1 MPIVTDVKKQ
11 RGFMIV
17 EIDGEPSIRIPIS
30 VYRERPL
37 QVGDS
42 YDAQSYDDWLSERE
56 YPHALER
63 AVAFL
68 AGRAR
73 TERELLTCLK
83 RCGYTER
90 AIARVMQR
98 LTQAGY
104 INDAQFADQWTLS
117 RTSRAVGKRRIAQEL
132 RQKGVDPETI
142 DAAMEQIDEDDMMD
156 AAKALAEKL
165 LARTRGKDDRDIRR
179 KVTAALIRRG
189 YDYATA
195 RQALDAADSDD
206 EAFDED
212 WDE

>member
-1 MPIVTDVKKQ
+1 MSIVTDVKKQ

-17 EIDGEPSIRIPIS
+17 DVDGQPSVRIPIS

-37 QVGDS
+37 QVGDA
-42 YDAQSYDDWLSERE
+42 YDEETYTQWLSERE

-73 TERELLTCLK
+73 TEKELLTCLK

-98 LTQAGY
+98 LSQAGY

-117 RTSRAVGKRRIAQEL
+117 RTSRAIGKRRIAQEL

-142 DAAMEQIDEDDMMD
+142 DAAMEQIDEDEMLD
-156 AAKALAEKL
+156 AAKALAQKL
-165 LARTRGKDDRDIRR
+165 LGRTRGKDERDVQR
-179 KVTAALIRRG
+179 KVIAALMRRG
-189 YDYATA
+189 YDYSTA
-195 RQALDAADSDD
+195 RQALDAANCDD
-206 EAFDED
+206 DDDYDAYD
-212 WDE
+212 

>member
-1 MPIVTDVKKQ
+1 MAIVTGVKKQ

-17 EIDGEPSIRIPIS
+17 EIDGEPSLRIPIS

-37 QVGDS
+37 QAGDA
-42 YDAQSYDDWLSERE
+42 YDAESYDDWLSTRE

-73 TERELLTCLK
+73 TEHELLMCLK

-98 LTQAGY
+98 LSQAGY
-104 INDAQFADQWTLS
+104 INDAQFADQWTLA
-117 RTSRAVGKRRIAQEL
+117 RTSRAIGKRRIAQEL
-132 RQKGVDPETI
+132 RQKGVNSEAI
-142 DAAMEQIDEDDMMD
+142 DAAMAQIDEDDMLD
-156 AAKALAEKL
+156 AATVLARKL
-165 LARTRGKDDRDIRR
+165 LARTRGKDERDVRR
-179 KVTAALIRRG
+179 KVTAALMRRG

-195 RQALDAADSDD
+195 CQALDAADDDDAD
-206 EAFDED
+206 EAEDFDP
-212 WDE
+212 

>member
-1 MPIVTDVKKQ
+1 MSIVTGVKKQ
-11 RGFMIV
+11 RGCMLI
-17 EIDGEPSIRIPIS
+17 EIDGEPSLRVPIS
-30 VYRERPL
+30 VYRERAL
-37 QVGDS
+37 QVGDA
-42 YDAQSYDDWLSERE
+42 YDAQSYDDWLCERE

-63 AVAFL
+63 AVSFL

-98 LTQAGY
+98 LSQAGY

-142 DAAMEQIDEDDMMD
+142 DAAMEQIDEDAMLD
-156 AAKALAEKL
+156 AATALAEKL
-165 LARTRGKDDRDIRR
+165 LARTRGKDERDVRR
-179 KVTAALIRRG
+179 KVTAALLRRG

-195 RQALDAADSDD
+195 REAIEAAGSDADESD
-206 EAFDED
+206 EWE
-212 WDE
+212 E